1 MALHINDGW
10 KVLITTLGLSL
21 VGCGGEG
28 LEGQDTLARS
38 TQRLD
43 GVVTVTLNG
52 AAEMT
57 LECGVD
63 AWSDAGATA
72 TDGDGNPLEVVTYN
86 SGHDAYGPGPNANA
100 VGTYSVQ
107 YAAYDANWNT
117 ASAVRTVNVQD
128 TRAPTLTLNGA
139 EVINFQCGSNYD
151 YSQDV
156 TATDTCYGNLSA
168 AVVRTGE
175 VNGWVEGSYTLVY
188 SLSDG
193 SGNAAPSVTRTV
205 NVVACPWNQ

>member
-21 VGCGGEG
+21 VGCGGAG
-28 LEGQDTLARS
+28 LEGQDSLARNA
-38 TQRLD
+38 QRLD
-43 GVVTVTLNG
+43 GEVTVTLNG
-52 AAEMT
+52 DAEMT

-63 AWSDAGATA
+63 SWTDPGATA

-100 VGTYSVQ
+100 VGSYSVQ
-107 YAAYDANWNT
+107 YAATDANWNT

-128 TRAPTLTLNGA
+128 TRAPTLTLKDG
-139 EVINFQCGSNYD
+139 EVVTHPCGSNFD
-151 YSQDV
+151 YNAHIS
-156 TATDTCYGNLSA
+156 ATDECYGDQLG
-168 AVVRTGE
+168 AVTRVGD
-175 VNGWVEGSYTLVY
+175 VNGWVEGSYTVVY

-193 SGNAAPSVTRTV
+193 SGNAAPSVTLTV
-205 NVVACPWNQ
+205 NVVSCPWNQ